1 MVIFNEITNK
11 ISSDVR
17 DQYEVNP
24 YPRWINLELPLAP
37 ATIAEIAEREQIKL
51 FDFDISAVESPRI
64 LIAGCGTGQQS
75 IGSAVKYMKSQ
86 VLAADLSLSSLAHAK
101 RKSEEF
107 GIDNVEYMQADILKL
122 GELGRKFD
130 LIECVGVLHHMDDPM
145 TGWRVLAGCLK
156 KGGLMKIGLYSQ
168 LARQHI
174 VKIRREISQR
184 KIRIGSDAIKV
195 FRQEII
201 NSAEEH
207 HEKISRTADFYS
219 LSTVRD
225 LLFNV
230 QEHRF
235 KLLQIRD
242 CLEAM
247 GLKFCGFELENI
259 TNFDEI
265 YKQKNDR
272 YDLEKWDEYEREHPD
287 TFASMYQFWCQKI
300 S

>member
-1 MVIFNEITNK
+1 
-11 ISSDVR
+11 
-17 DQYEVNP
+17 
-24 YPRWINLELPLAP
+24 
-37 ATIAEIAEREQIKL
+37 
-51 FDFDISAVESPRI
+51 
-64 LIAGCGTGQQS
+64 
-75 IGSAVKYMKSQ
+75 
-86 VLAADLSLSSLAHAK
+86 
-101 RKSEEF
+101 
-107 GIDNVEYMQADILKL
+107 
-122 GELGRKFD
+122 
-130 LIECVGVLHHMDDPM
+130 M

-174 VKIRREISQR
+174 VKIRKEISQR
-184 KIRIGSDAIKV
+184 KIEIGSDAIKV

-259 TNFDEI
+259 TDFDEI

-272 YDLEKWDEYEREHPD
+272 YDLEKWDEYERKHPD
-287 TFASMYQFWCQKI
+287 TFASMYEFWCQKI